1 MPFADETFDLVASA
15 NLIHHLEKPV
25 DSIREMLRVCSTN
38 GCVVVADMNATGLE
52 MLGEVHAEFGGRHEV
67 GPMNIS
73 EVFATLDAEGLF
85 VERWEDEFQVL
96 FRISFIG

>member
-1 MPFADETFDLVASA
+1 MSLTSQKMDISDPEVVKAFSEKVGDML
-15 NLIHHLEKPV
+15 HLNHLYV
-25 DSIREMLRVCSTN
+25 LT
-38 GCVVVADMNATGLE
+38 VADMNATGLE